1 MPLVLF
7 LLLWWRFPVTV
18 TLIGLS
24 ILTLV
29 ILASKHDWPAGRHGR
44 QKVEYHHHGR

>member
-1 MPLVLF
+1 MPLLLLVLF
-7 LLLWWRFPVTV
+7 LRFPVTM

-29 ILASKHDWPAGRHGR
+29 ILASKHDWPAGRHVR